1 MDLSKIIFCCAMMAS
16 AVVLSCTDHDIA
28 DPGTT
33 CTRVDGTPR
42 DYPCEFEIVK
52 AEFCNKLD
60 INEIIATVTST
71 SQKVTLPV
79 SAAWSYYHPSPGFAD
94 ITYKIKLHIKRVS
107 NPSFTTS
114 NQYIIPK
121 TTGRISDLPKFL
133 GINQFPPI
141 FPPLPATLSMSI
153 GETSVVI
160 LDAFYH
166 AKEDFQQ
173 PSNKAVYSDIL
184 GNIMYLIYNM
194 KTAENLAGP
203 PHSYQNILDIAESH
217 ITIDTALT
225 E

>member
-1 MDLSKIIFCCAMMAS
+1 MDLLKIILCCAMIAS
-16 AVVLSCTDHDIA
+16 AVVLSCTDHDIP
-28 DPGTT
+28 DSGTA

-42 DYPCEFEIVK
+42 YYPCEFEILK

-60 INEIIATVTST
+60 INEIIATVTSGN
-71 SQKVTLPV
+71 QKVTLPV

-107 NPSFTTS
+107 NPSFATS

-121 TTGRISDLPKFL
+121 TTGRIPDLSKFL
-133 GINQFPPI
+133 EINQFPPV
-141 FPPLPATLSMSI
+141 FPPLSTMLSMPV

-166 AKEDFQQ
+166 AKENFQQ
-173 PSNKAVYSDIL
+173 PSNKTVYSDIS

-194 KTAENLAGP
+194 KTAENLAGA
-203 PHSYQNILDIAESH
+203 PHSYQNILDIAESR
-217 ITIDTALT
+217 IIIDPALT